1 LSDIRGFFDYLG
13 GITKEELMEE
23 NLEFKPIEE
32 VTPEEIL
39 AEYAEADESYAVQN
53 DEVEG

>member
-1 LSDIRGFFDYLG
+1 MDDY
-13 GITKEELMEE
+13 
-23 NLEFKPIEE
+23 NPIEE

-53 DEVEG
+53 DEQVVEGE

>member
-1 LSDIRGFFDYLG
+1 
-13 GITKEELMEE
+13 MEE
-23 NLEFKPIEE
+23 IEFAPIKE

-39 AEYAEADESYAVQN
+39 EEYAEADESYAIQN